1 MKKLSDYA
9 NSSYIQAYN
18 RLNGRSVRR
27 KIVVY
32 VEGYDDIHFWSSVL
46 KPLETEEYYFEVML
60 PSRSSLGHGKR
71 VVLSNQLGRR
81 LGNYMIACVDADYD
95 YLLNG
100 STNISQFVCNNPYV
114 FHTYAYAIE
123 NLQCYAPS
131 LQGVC
136 TMATLNDHRVFD
148 FEAFLAE
155 YSRIIFPLFVW
166 NVWAYR
172 YGEYKGFTLSD
183 FFAVIQMND
192 INTYHPER
200 NLQKVQHFVNAKIA
214 KLQKRY
220 QQARKTWKPLRD
232 ELLEKGVL
240 PEETY
245 LYIRG
250 HDLFDGIVAPLLS
263 KICEQ
268 LRRERENDIRKF
280 AKHDTQMQNELAG
293 YQHATAPSVEM
304 LRKHTGYAA
313 SPIYK
318 RIQKDVQAFLHN
330 ISMTKT
336 DENSNFSGDIGT
348 ERHNNLGFSSGSAP
362 KRNDSPDF
370 SGGNVAEGNDNS
382 DTYF

>member
-1 MKKLSDYA
+1 MTKLSDLVT
-9 NSSYIQAYN
+9 SSYIQASN
-18 RLNGRSVRR
+18 RLNGRNARQ

-46 KPLETEEYYFEVML
+46 KPLETEQFYFEVML

-71 VVLSNQLGRR
+71 VVLSNQLGER

-95 YLLNG
+95 YLLQG
-100 STNISQFVCNNPYV
+100 ATNISEVICNNPYV

-131 LQGVC
+131 LQSVC
-136 TMATLNDHRVFD
+136 TMATLNDHRIFD

-155 YSRIIFPLFVW
+155 YSQIIFPLFVW

-183 FFAVIQMND
+183 FFSIIQLND
-192 INTYHPER
+192 VNTHHPER
-200 NLQKVQHFVNAKIA
+200 NLQRLTHMVNAKIA
-214 KLQKRY
+214 KLQKKFP
-220 QQARKTWKPLRD
+220 QARKTWKPLRNQ
-232 ELLEKGVL
+232 LLEMGVI

-250 HDLFDGIVAPLLS
+250 HDLFDGIVAPLLG

-268 LRRERENDIRKF
+268 LRRERENDIRRL
-280 AKHDTQMQNELAG
+280 ALHETQKQNELAG
-293 YQHATAPSVEM
+293 YQHATAPAIEM

-313 SPIYK
+313 APIYK
-318 RIQKDVQAFLHN
+318 HIQKDVLTFLQHISIEKNDVQAA
-330 ISMTKT
+330 ISQNTFPKKDART
-336 DENSNFSGDIGT
+336 DTF
-348 ERHNNLGFSSGSAP
+348 F
-362 KRNDSPDF
+362 
-370 SGGNVAEGNDNS
+370 
-382 DTYF
+382 

>member
-1 MKKLSDYA
+1 
-9 NSSYIQAYN
+9 
-18 RLNGRSVRR
+18 
-27 KIVVY
+27 
-32 VEGYDDIHFWSSVL
+32 
-46 KPLETEEYYFEVML
+46 
-60 PSRSSLGHGKR
+60 
-71 VVLSNQLGRR
+71 
-81 LGNYMIACVDADYD
+81 
-95 YLLNG
+95 
-100 STNISQFVCNNPYV
+100 
-114 FHTYAYAIE
+114 
-123 NLQCYAPS
+123 
-131 LQGVC
+131 
-136 TMATLNDHRVFD
+136 
-148 FEAFLAE
+148 
-155 YSRIIFPLFVW
+155 
-166 NVWAYR
+166 
-172 YGEYKGFTLSD
+172 
-183 FFAVIQMND
+183 MND

-348 ERHNNLGFSSGSAP
+348 ERHNNLGFSDGSATN
-362 KRNDSPDF
+362 RHNT
-370 SGGNVAEGNDNS
+370 SG
-382 DTYF
+382 TYF